1 MTAYLL
7 RRLGTSI
14 IVLIGISIFIFLLLH
29 AIYPS
34 PARDVL
40 GLRANN
46 AQIAA
51 WNKDNGFDRPVIAQY
66 LSYMNALL
74 HGNLG
79 YSYANNQTVAS
90 LFQERLARSIYLSG
104 MALLIAI
111 LIALPLGIFQAVKRN
126 SLGDNIAT
134 SAAFILYSMPVFA
147 LGLILI
153 QVFAIS
159 FPLFSFEASQ
169 STSIWTVIGDW
180 RAMLLPILTLALISV
195 ALFSRYMRSSSIDVL
210 AQDYIKVARAKGLP
224 ERLVLTRHMVRNAS
238 LPMVTLIGLSLPA
251 LLAGNLIVEYLF
263 NYQGLGLLFYSC
275 LGKADY
281 PVLLAY
287 TLIGAVQSGWRLAV
301 REFSSNRLAVVGVGI
316 LVFFIVFCFIGPIF
330 YHGNVENTDLINAH
344 NPPGA
349 GAPLG
354 TDVNGL
360 DILGQL
366 MKGGQAALEIG
377 FFAAFVAI
385 TIGALVGAVAGLAGG
400 VVDTTLMRIT
410 DVFLSVPFLFVVL
423 ILAIRYGASV
433 LSLSL
438 VIGGFSWQVPA
449 RLVRGEVLTIR
460 ERDFVLAARAAGSGP
475 WRLIGRHLLPNALGV
490 MIVNVTFQV
499 ADAILAVAY
508 VGFLGFGLHY
518 PNIDWGDMLSDGT
531 GYLTDGYWWLIW
543 PVLTCIV
550 LTVMALNFIGDALR
564 DSLDVRL
571 RRR

>member
-46 AQIAA
+46 AQINA
-51 WNKDNGFDRPVIAQY
+51 WNKENGFDRPVIEQY

-224 ERLVLTRHMVRNAS
+224 ERLVVMRHMVRNAS

-263 NYQGLGLLFYSC
+263 NYQGLGLLFYSS

-287 TLIGAVQSGWRLAV
+287 TLIGAV
-301 REFSSNRLAVVGVGI
+301 
-316 LVFFIVFCFIGPIF
+316 
-330 YHGNVENTDLINAH
+330 
-344 NPPGA
+344 
-349 GAPLG
+349 
-354 TDVNGL
+354 
-360 DILGQL
+360 
-366 MKGGQAALEIG
+366 
-377 FFAAFVAI
+377 
-385 TIGALVGAVAGLAGG
+385 
-400 VVDTTLMRIT
+400 
-410 DVFLSVPFLFVVL
+410 FVVL
-423 ILAIRYGASV
+423 GNL
-433 LSLSL
+433 
-438 VIGGFSWQVPA
+438 
-449 RLVRGEVLTIR
+449 
-460 ERDFVLAARAAGSGP
+460 
-475 WRLIGRHLLPNALGV
+475 
-490 MIVNVTFQV
+490 V
-499 ADAILAVAY
+499 ADIA
-508 VGFLGFGLHY
+508 
-518 PNIDWGDMLSDGT
+518 
-531 GYLTDGYWWLIW
+531 
-543 PVLTCIV
+543 
-550 LTVMALNFIGDALR
+550 LTVADPRI
-564 DSLDVRL
+564 RL
-571 RRR
+571 A